1 MVKLGTCL
9 DLFPSRGPLN
19 IFDVKIWYNLFI
31 AHFFEWKDPP
41 NICKWSVGLRK
52 IAHFVHFIPLY
63 IMTLTKTMY
72 HTKKKFRS
80 ITFSLKNYGSPFF
93 LREKWLVDFSIRR
106 HRQTSPHMQQI
117 SSAEI
122 FFFFKLEIKYTCL
135 EHLYIFI
142 FRLKTRHTL
151 KKNLKALVWCAS
163 ADLCLEF
170 I

>member
-1 MVKLGTCL
+1 ME
-9 DLFPSRGPLN
+9 R
-19 IFDVKIWYNLFI
+19 
-31 AHFFEWKDPP
+31 PP
-41 NICKWSVGLRK
+41 KYTCKWSVGLQK

-72 HTKKKFRS
+72 HTKKKIS
-80 ITFSLKNYGSPFF
+80 INNIFLEKLRFTFF

-142 FRLKTRHTL
+142 FRLKTRHTF

>member
-1 MVKLGTCL
+1 ME
-9 DLFPSRGPLN
+9 R
-19 IFDVKIWYNLFI
+19 
-31 AHFFEWKDPP
+31 PP
-41 NICKWSVGLRK
+41 KYICKWSVGLRK

-72 HTKKKFRS
+72 HTKKKIS
-80 ITFSLKNYGSPFF
+80 INNIFLEKLRFTFF

-106 HRQTSPHMQQI
+106 HRQTSPHTQQI

-151 KKNLKALVWCAS
+151 KKKKIKSIGVVRVSRSLS
-163 ADLCLEF
+163 RIYIRFEF
-170 I
+170 SMIF

>member
-1 MVKLGTCL
+1 MWKFGIIYLLHIFLNGKTPQIFANDQWDFEKLHILCI
-9 DLFPSRGPLN
+9 S
-19 IFDVKIWYNLFI
+19 Y
-31 AHFFEWKDPP
+31 H
-41 NICKWSVGLRK
+41 C
-52 IAHFVHFIPLY
+52 
-63 IMTLTKTMY
+63 TLWHWPKQCTIQ
-72 HTKKKFRS
+72 KKRFRS

-142 FRLKTRHTL
+142 FRLKTRHTF

-163 ADLCLEF
+163 ADHW
-170 I
+170 

>member
-1 MVKLGTCL
+1 MERPPKYLQMISGTSKNCTFCAFHTTVHY
-9 DLFPSRGPLN
+9 DTDQNNVPYKKKISINN
-19 IFDVKIWYNLFI
+19 IFLEK
-31 AHFFEWKDPP
+31 
-41 NICKWSVGLRK
+41 LR
-52 IAHFVHFIPLY
+52 F
-63 IMTLTKTMY
+63 T
-72 HTKKKFRS
+72 
-80 ITFSLKNYGSPFF
+80 FF

-151 KKNLKALVWCAS
+151 KKKLKSIGVVRVSRSLS
-163 ADLCLEF
+163 RIYIRFEF
-170 I
+170 SMIF

>member
-1 MVKLGTCL
+1 MWKFGIIYLLHIFFNGKTPQIFGNDQWDFQKLHILCI
-9 DLFPSRGPLN
+9 S
-19 IFDVKIWYNLFI
+19 Y
-31 AHFFEWKDPP
+31 H
-41 NICKWSVGLRK
+41 C
-52 IAHFVHFIPLY
+52 
-63 IMTLTKTMY
+63 TLWHWPKQCTIQ
-72 HTKKKFRS
+72 KKRFRS

-142 FRLKTRHTL
+142 FRLKTRHTF

>member
-1 MVKLGTCL
+1 MWKFGIIYLLHIFLNGKTPQIFANDQWDFEKLHILCISYHCTLWHWPKQCTIKKKI
-9 DLFPSRGPLN
+9 SINN
-19 IFDVKIWYNLFI
+19 IFLEK
-31 AHFFEWKDPP
+31 
-41 NICKWSVGLRK
+41 LR
-52 IAHFVHFIPLY
+52 F
-63 IMTLTKTMY
+63 T
-72 HTKKKFRS
+72 
-80 ITFSLKNYGSPFF
+80 FF

-106 HRQTSPHMQQI
+106 HRQTSPHTQQI

-142 FRLKTRHTL
+142 FRLKTRHTF

>member
-1 MVKLGTCL
+1 MERPPKYLQMISGTSKNCT
-9 DLFPSRGPLN
+9 FCA
-19 IFDVKIWYNLFI
+19 F
-31 AHFFEWKDPP
+31 HTT
-41 NICKWSVGLRK
+41 
-52 IAHFVHFIPLY
+52 VHYDTDQNNVPY
-63 IMTLTKTMY
+63 
-72 HTKKKFRS
+72 KKKRFRS

-142 FRLKTRHTL
+142 FRLKTRHSF
-151 KKNLKALVWCAS
+151 KKNLKAFVWCAS
-163 ADLCLEF
+163 ADLW
-170 I
+170 

>member
-1 MVKLGTCL
+1 MSPTFIGLG
-9 DLFPSRGPLN
+9 D
-19 IFDVKIWYNLFI
+19 I
-31 AHFFEWKDPP
+31 
-41 NICKWSVGLRK
+41 K

-72 HTKKKFRS
+72 HTKKKIS
-80 ITFSLKNYGSPFF
+80 INNIFLEKLRFTFF

-142 FRLKTRHTL
+142 FRLKTRQNL
-151 KKNLKALVWCAS
+151 KKKLKSIGVVRVSRSLS
-163 ADLCLEF
+163 RIYIRFEF
-170 I
+170 SMIF